1 MKKILLG
8 LLVLMTIFVSC
19 TDQEDIEIAYHTE
32 LKVSA
37 SKIFNSFQPV
47 QSTDFDLMTG
57 WTVNLRSFVYDETG
71 FLITK
76 YQSYFHDLKDYL
88 ICNLDLKPGKYT
100 IVSIANFEGSMDNED
115 FHYWDISG
123 ESDLTTLTIT
133 EDSHVLTW
141 VYETLGMDI
150 TELEIKDMSPAV
162 TIDIKPITA
171 LVQVEGH
178 YDDII
183 GYGYDGYSMYAPTC
197 TQLKIMA
204 ETRTQTVKINEDH
217 DFVFGYIERSS
228 SFPIA
233 DWEPKIAFEN
243 KKALTSL
250 AYRAFLPESGRT
262 FKWSWTHDYSNR
274 GWGIITEESEN
285 TIPINFESGKQ
296 YDMDLVLDIPYLFI
310 EEHDSQRDW
319 KDRVK
324 DYISNK

>member
-1 MKKILLG
+1 MLGILT
-8 LLVLMTIFVSC
+8 LMTTFVSC
-19 TDQEDIEIAYHTE
+19 TDQEDIEIAYQTE

-37 SKIFNSFQPV
+37 SKLFDSFQPV

-57 WTVNLRSFVYDETG
+57 WSVNLRSFVYDETG
-71 FLITK
+71 FLVAK
-76 YQSYFHDLKDYL
+76 YQSNFRDLKDYL
-88 ICNLDLKPGKYT
+88 ICNLDLEPGKYT
-100 IVSIANFEGSMDNED
+100 IVSIANFEGSMNNED

-123 ESDLTTLTIT
+123 ESDITTLTVT

-150 TELEIKDMSPAV
+150 TELEIKDMATAV

-178 YDDII
+178 YDDIT
-183 GYGYDGYSMYAPTC
+183 GYGYDGYSMYTPTC

-204 ETRTQTVKINEDH
+204 ETRTQTVKINKEH

-233 DWEPKIAFEN
+233 DWEPKVTFDN

-250 AYRAFLPESGRT
+250 AYRAFCPKIIEHLSGVG
-262 FKWSWTHDYSNR
+262 HM
-274 GWGIITEESEN
+274 IIVIMVWELLQKKVR
-285 TIPINFESGKQ
+285 IQFQ
-296 YDMDLVLDIPYLFI
+296 
-310 EEHDSQRDW
+310 
-319 KDRVK
+319 
-324 DYISNK
+324 